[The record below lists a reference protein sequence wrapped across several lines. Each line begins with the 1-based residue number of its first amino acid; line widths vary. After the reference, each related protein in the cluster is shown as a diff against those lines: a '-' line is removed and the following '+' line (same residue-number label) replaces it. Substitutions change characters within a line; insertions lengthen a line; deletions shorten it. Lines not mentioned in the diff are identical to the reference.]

1 MTRTILVGEV
11 RTGRRIATI
20 PVSAA
25 SFSTVLKGIGTVD
38 ATIPLAAAE
47 FKAREKEIL
56 SGQYPGD
63 DLFPGDDV
71 YPMAEVTAW
80 HLGQGIRPEF
90 LTMIEPAR
98 CFMAMVDGDTI
109 LESGPIWPHDVAA
122 GDTAVKVGASNWRSI
137 FDRRRV
143 MAAIDSGW
151 AAWAVTYSGMSL
163 GTVMKRLVQLA
174 MSHTGGN
181 LPIILPDD
189 LLVTADDFHTRTY
202 KGAELGVLNDRL
214 NEISGVLGG
223 PDLAFEARFT
233 SDHLGVEVLMRTGT
247 EADPMLHQA
256 GADRV
261 WDLRVPRGSVKGL
274 AVSRDGSGVASRSW
288 VTGNTTEAGLLMA
301 RADSSTLTDAN
312 WPLLEIAENRST
324 VETQATLD
332 SWASGNLAASARPLM
347 TISLSTNAPVGPMRP
362 GDFGLLYPPKDH
374 YLSLIRPDAP
384 YRVRVAS
391 MGGSLDTWTDLKFVA
406 AMDGGA

>member
-20 PVSAA
+20 PVASA

-47 FKAREKEIL
+47 FKTREAVT
-56 SGQYPGD
+56 SGLWPGSGIYPS
-63 DLFPGDDV
+63 PTTWPRAV
-71 YPMAEVTAW
+71 TTAW
-80 HLGQGIRPEF
+80 QLGDGIRPEF

-98 CFMAMVDGDTI
+98 CFMAMVDDDTI

-122 GDTAVKVGASNWRSI
+122 GDTAVKVGASSWRSL

-189 LLVTADDFHTRTY
+189 ALVSADDFHTRTY

-214 NEISGVLGG
+214 TEISGVLGG

-233 SDHLGVEVLMRTGT
+233 SDHMGVEVVMRTGT

-288 VTGNTTEAGLLMA
+288 GTGNTTAAGLLMS
-301 RADSSTLTDAN
+301 RADSSVLLDAN

-324 VETQATLD
+324 VETQTTLD

-347 TISLSTNAPVGPMRP
+347 TISLSTNAPVGSLRP
-362 GDFGLLYPPKDH
+362 GDFGLIYPPADH
-374 YLSLIRPDAP
+374 YLALLRPDAP

-391 MGGSLDTWTDLKFVA
+391 MGGSLDPWTDLKFVA